1 LLAAIARRRKDA
13 MTRRTPTH
21 RLLTLVLAGS
31 ACSAQAIA
39 ADRSEFW
46 PELSAY
52 VKLTPRTRLYLDAS
66 YARGRESD
74 ERSLDLS
81 GAIDVSLEP
90 LLREELRTQDWQ
102 RSRFLWTRLGYT
114 RVFKESD
121 GSTSVAEDRL
131 VAALYVKGEL
141 PAQVW
146 IEGRLRADLRWIG
159 GDYSSRERFRLEIN
173 REFTVQEHAVVPYM
187 QVEGFYDT
195 RYDGL
200 SRMLYQPGVE
210 ITFDPHFRLELYFA
224 RQDERLPTRESL
236 NAFGLVAKWYY

>member
-1 LLAAIARRRKDA
+1 
-13 MTRRTPTH
+13 MTRRASRN
-21 RLLTLVLAGS
+21 RLLALLLVGS
-31 ACSAQAIA
+31 ALSAEAMA
-39 ADRSEFW
+39 ADSSEFW

-52 VKLTPRTRLYLDAS
+52 VKLTPRTRLFLDAS

-74 ERSLDLS
+74 ERSLDVS
-81 GAIDVSLEP
+81 GAVDVSLEP
-90 LLREELRTQDWQ
+90 ILREQLRTEDWQ
-102 RSRFLWTRLGYT
+102 RSRFLWTRIGYT

-131 VAALYVKGEL
+131 FAALYAKGEL

-146 IEGRLRADLRWIG
+146 IEGRLRADLRWID
-159 GDYSSRERFRLEIN
+159 GDYSTRERFRLEVN
-173 REFTVQEHAVVPYM
+173 REFTVQEHSVVPYL

-224 RQDERLPTRESL
+224 RQDDRLPTKESL